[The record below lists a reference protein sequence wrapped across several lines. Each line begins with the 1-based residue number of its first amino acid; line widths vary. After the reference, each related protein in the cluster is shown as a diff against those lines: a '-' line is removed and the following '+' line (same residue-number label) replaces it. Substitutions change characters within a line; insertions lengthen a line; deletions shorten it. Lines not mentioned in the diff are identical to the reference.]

1 MSYSDVVLINDFYS
15 FKRPCLSDQKVVV
28 VMKWKKHSLD
38 CHIVACM
45 ADTPWWCMW
54 MDRWK

>member
-1 MSYSDVVLINDFYS
+1 MTFIVSTLLV
-15 FKRPCLSDQKVVV
+15 RPKGGRRYE
-28 VMKWKKHSLD
+28 MKKHSLD